1 MYQNIYI
8 TQWSPESPNM
18 PPICYIW
25 DDEQGL
31 IKKPWRDFN
40 YAYRRADTGEYTS
53 MYGEPLAKIHS
64 PDKQMPGLYE
74 SDVPRETRVL
84 TDMYLHSDEPSK
96 NHITM
101 FLDIEVSSEDG
112 FPTPALAAAPI
123 TAISVY
129 IKELDVYKVW
139 LLDPDGRVDN
149 ETRDNIEII
158 GCATERGLIEAFIL
172 YYREVKPTIISGWNS
187 TFFDIPY
194 IVNRFTKF
202 DPVYVKALS
211 PIGLFKYSEH
221 RMAHVFAGVTHLDYM
236 NVYKKF
242 TYTQKPSYRLDAIAK
257 EEVGVGKIE
266 YEGSL
271 DDLYKND
278 IDTFIEYSINDVR
291 LLGMMEKKLRL
302 IELVQFICHTG
313 HVPYEDYAYSS
324 RFIEGAMLTY
334 LHRNKIVAANKPV
347 GGAEAFAQKLEDD
360 KEGFT
365 GAYVKPP
372 LPGVYP
378 WVFSLDLQSLYP
390 SIIMSLNIS
399 PETKVGKIDTPWDV
413 EAYAKGTLP
422 PIAFTTKA
430 GPQTLSGDAF
440 KQYIDDNEYMVS
452 SNGIIYKSDK
462 LGLIPSILIDW
473 FAKRKEYKDL
483 MKKYVNEK
491 NEELA
496 NFYDKRQHVQKI
508 LLNSIYGVLGLSIFR
523 FYDLDNALAV
533 TATGQDVIKTT
544 ARFINKEYHKR
555 GAPDHS
561 AQRLDRYRNWLA
573 LWNEHYDVD
582 GRDHCVYIDTDST
595 YFSAEPLFT
604 EAELTPEQK
613 QEATIRIAYEF
624 EALVNRF
631 YTPMAKRLF
640 NCVNHRFVIKGESVM
655 ESAFWMRKKR
665 YAMLKVYDLETRSP
679 VDHKVAV
686 KGLDVVRS
694 SFPPAFQKFMK
705 DVLKSILTHTPKDQI
720 DASILEFRE
729 YMKTLTYWDVAK
741 NTSIKNID
749 KYVILLPAHPKLNE
763 FGKGTTA
770 HAKAAITYNLM
781 LKELGLDRKYAPIR
795 NGDKIKWVRL
805 KKNPFGIDSLAL
817 KTYDDPPELEAIVN
831 EFMDYNRLFDDELS
845 NKLNDF
851 YDALE
856 WGGIPVPKNKNVAA
870 LFDYV
875 D

>member
-1 MYQNIYI
+1 MIQIELHDRILTFN
-8 TQWSPESPNM
+8 S
-18 PPICYIW
+18 
-25 DDEQGL
+25 
-31 IKKPWRDFN
+31 RD
-40 YAYRRADTGEYTS
+40 
-53 MYGEPLAKIHS
+53 
-64 PDKQMPGLYE
+64 
-74 SDVPRETRVL
+74 
-84 TDMYLHSDEPSK
+84 
-96 NHITM
+96 
-101 FLDIEVSSEDG
+101 
-112 FPTPALAAAPI
+112 
-123 TAISVY
+123 
-129 IKELDVYKVW
+129 ELD
-139 LLDPDGRVDN
+139 
-149 ETRDNIEII
+149 
-158 GCATERGLIEAFIL
+158 
-172 YYREVKPTIISGWNS
+172 
-187 TFFDIPY
+187 
-194 IVNRFTKF
+194 
-202 DPVYVKALS
+202 
-211 PIGLFKYSEH
+211 KY
-221 RMAHVFAGVTHLDYM
+221 L
-236 NVYKKF
+236 
-242 TYTQKPSYRLDAIAK
+242 Q
-257 EEVGVGKIE
+257 
-266 YEGSL
+266 
-271 DDLYKND
+271 
-278 IDTFIEYSINDVR
+278 
-291 LLGMMEKKLRL
+291 
-302 IELVQFICHTG
+302 
-313 HVPYEDYAYSS
+313 
-324 RFIEGAMLTY
+324 
-334 LHRNKIVAANKPV
+334 ANKLEMTDDGDIIETV
-347 GGAEAFAQKLEDD
+347 GIGI
-360 KEGFT
+360 
-365 GAYVKPP
+365 
-372 LPGVYP
+372 LP
-378 WVFSLDLQSLYP
+378 Q
-390 SIIMSLNIS
+390 
-399 PETKVGKIDTPWDV
+399 
-413 EAYAKGTLP
+413 
-422 PIAFTTKA
+422 
-430 GPQTLSGDAF
+430 
-440 KQYIDDNEYMVS
+440 
-452 SNGIIYKSDK
+452 
-462 LGLIPSILIDW
+462 ILIDW

-483 MKKYVNEK
+483 MKKYVKEN
-491 NEELA
+491 NDELA

-508 LLNSIYGVLGLSIFR
+508 LLNSCYGVLGLSIFR

-544 ARFINKEYHKR
+544 AKFINKEYQKR

-573 LWNEHYDVD
+573 RWDEHYAVD

-604 EAELTPEQK
+604 ETEFTPEQK

-705 DVLKSILTHTPKDQI
+705 DVLKSILIHTPKDKI
-720 DASILEFRE
+720 DEDILTFRD

-749 KYVILLPAHPKLNE
+749 KYVVLLPVNPKLNE

-805 KKNPFGIDSLAL
+805 KKNPHGIDSLAL

-831 EFMDYNRLFDDELS
+831 EYMDYNRLFDDELS

-856 WGGIPVPKNKNVAA
+856 WGGIPVPKNKHVAA